1 MKMKRILSMLAAT
14 TLLASSVA
22 VMGVSADDTTT
33 TAGSGT
39 ATYNIEDATVD
50 VDLLPKA
57 DAEWKQISANDENLS
72 TEDVVYTTNPEIP
85 TVTVE
90 ATDTG
95 ALRIKMTKEV
105 NKEVRLW
112 YDAQCDL
119 NLTNVSIAGKYLY
132 YDFKAVGQWN
142 MNLYLSGEGKAQD
155 NAIKLACYIMANKYD
170 DSKILYTKNASGD
183 KSKHSYGYDEDGTAG
198 SYQGRLNL
206 EEIIKG
212 AIEGGAVQ
220 ESRLPATL
228 LKDGGVVD
236 LYRVGF
242 WVVGATSANLTIN
255 RFFLGNDPSDPT
267 VAPVTAAP
275 TEAETTTTT
284 AGTNTANTTKS
295 DAPTNDNNT
304 TTIVI
309 VVVIVVVVVAAVVA
323 GVVVS
328 KKKKK

>member
-14 TLLASSVA
+14 TLIASSVA

-57 DAEWKQISANDENLS
+57 DAEWKQISANDKNLS

-90 ATDTG
+90 QTDTG

-105 NKEVRLW
+105 NKEIRLW

-119 NLTNVSIAGKYLY
+119 NLTNVSITGKYLY

-183 KSKHSYGYDEDGTAG
+183 KTKHSYGYDEDGTAG
-198 SYQGRLNL
+198 SYKGRP
-206 EEIIKG
+206 
-212 AIEGGAVQ
+212 
-220 ESRLPATL
+220 ESSG
-228 LKDGGVVD
+228 DH
-236 LYRVGF
+236 
-242 WVVGATSANLTIN
+242 
-255 RFFLGNDPSDPT
+255 
-267 VAPVTAAP
+267 
-275 TEAETTTTT
+275 
-284 AGTNTANTTKS
+284 
-295 DAPTNDNNT
+295 
-304 TTIVI
+304 
-309 VVVIVVVVVAAVVA
+309 
-323 GVVVS
+323 
-328 KKKKK
+328 

>member
-1 MKMKRILSMLAAT
+1 MKMKRILSMLAVT
-14 TLLASSVA
+14 TLMASSVA

-33 TAGSGT
+33 TTGSG
-39 ATYNIEDATVD
+39 TYNIEDATVD
-50 VDLLPKA
+50 VDLLPKV
-57 DAEWKQISANDENLS
+57 DAEWKQISANDENLT
-72 TEDVVYTTNPEIP
+72 TEDVVYTTNPEVP
-85 TVTVE
+85 TVTIE
-90 ATDTG
+90 QTDTG

-119 NLTNVSIAGKYLY
+119 NLTNVSITGKYLY

-198 SYQGRLNL
+198 SYKGRLNL
-206 EEIIKG
+206 QEIIEG

-220 ESRLPATL
+220 ESRLSASL

-255 RFFLGNDPSDPT
+255 SFFLGNDPSDPT
-267 VAPVTAAP
+267 VAPVTAAS
-275 TEAETTTTT
+275 TEAESTTTTT
-284 AGTNTANTTKS
+284 GAGAANTTRN
-295 DAPTNDNNT
+295 DASTDDNNT
-304 TTIVI
+304 MTIVI
-309 VVVIVVVVVAAVVA
+309 VVVIVVVVAAAVVA